1 VRSPGPASESA
12 NLTTV
17 EHLTELRQR
26 IIGSV
31 AALVVAFGLCFW
43 QNHLLLAILN
53 APLPDGYRPIT
64 LSVTEPFMTSVT
76 VSFYAA
82 VILALP
88 VILYQAYAFV
98 LPALSPLQRR
108 EVTPALVAIPL
119 LFMAGVAFGYVVV
132 VPAALKFLL
141 HFNAHEFDVQVRAHD
156 YYGFAS
162 QTLAAMGLVFQ
173 VPVGIVAATR
183 LEITTPA
190 KLRASRR
197 YAYLIIAVVA
207 MLLPGTD
214 PVTMLVEMLPLA
226 LLFELSIVLASVLGG
241 RRQGALGRA

>member
-1 VRSPGPASESA
+1 VRRLRPAVESA

-26 IIGSV
+26 IIGSA

-64 LSVTEPFMTSVT
+64 LGVTEPFLTSVS

-82 VILALP
+82 LILALP
-88 VILYQAYAFV
+88 VILYEAYAFV
-98 LPALSPLQRR
+98 LPALSRRQRR
-108 EVTPALVAIPL
+108 DVTPALVAIPL
-119 LFMAGVAFGYVVV
+119 LFMAGVAFGYLVVI
-132 VPAALKFLL
+132 PAALKFLL
-141 HFNAHEFDVQVRAHD
+141 HFNAHEFNVQVRARE

-173 VPVGIVAATR
+173 VPVAIVAATR

-197 YAYLIIAVVA
+197 YAYVIIAVVA

-214 PVTMLVEMLPLA
+214 PVTMLVEMASLA
-226 LLFELSIVLASVLGG
+226 LLFELSIVLASALGG
-241 RRQGALGRA
+241 RGEGALGRV

>member
-1 VRSPGPASESA
+1 VRGLGPAGEPA

-26 IIGSV
+26 LIGSV
-31 AALVVAFGLCFW
+31 AALVVAFALCFW

-64 LSVTEPFMTSVT
+64 LGVTEPFLTSVS

-88 VILYQAYAFV
+88 VILYEGYAFV
-98 LPALSPLQRR
+98 LPALSRRQRR
-108 EVTPALVAIPL
+108 EVAPVLVAMPV
-119 LFMAGVAFGYVVV
+119 LFIAGVAFGYLVVI
-132 VPAALKFLL
+132 PAALKFLL
-141 HFNAHEFDVQVRAHD
+141 HFNAHEFNVQVRARE

-173 VPVGIVAATR
+173 VPVAIVAATR

-197 YAYLIIAVVA
+197 YAYVIIAVVA

-214 PVTMLVEMLPLA
+214 PVTMLVEMAPLA
-226 LLFELSIVLASVLGG
+226 LLFELSIVLASALGG
-241 RRQGALGRA
+241 RAEDALGRV

>member
-1 VRSPGPASESA
+1 VRRLRPASESA

-26 IIGSV
+26 IIGSL
-31 AALVVAFGLCFW
+31 AALGVAFALCFW

-53 APLPDGYRPIT
+53 APLPAGYTPIT
-64 LSVTEPFMTSVT
+64 LGVTEPFMTSVT
-76 VSFYAA
+76 VSFYVA

-88 VILYQAYAFV
+88 VILYEAYAFV
-98 LPALSPLQRR
+98 LPALSPRQRR

-119 LFMAGVAFGYVVV
+119 LFVAGVAFGYLVV

-141 HFNAHEFDVQVRAHD
+141 HFNANQFNVQVRARE

-162 QTLAAMGLVFQ
+162 QTLVAMGLVFQ
-173 VPVGIVAATR
+173 VPVAIVAATR

-214 PVTMLVEMLPLA
+214 PVTMLVEMAPLA

-241 RRQGALGRA
+241 RGQGALGRA